1 MKEIVFC
8 LEELSARRFLESL
21 LARINPENV
30 TVRYLVFDGKQDLE
44 SQLTR
49 KMMGY
54 RNSQATFIVLRDQ
67 DGNPACQA
75 IKQKL
80 RNLCAD
86 GGRNDAVVRIAC
98 RELEAFYWGDLLAVE
113 KALEIC
119 GLSKLSRRKQFRN
132 SDSIV
137 NPSAELRKATN
148 GLYQKVSGSR
158 EIGKHISL
166 DNIGSNSFRVLHD
179 SIRLA
184 LAA

>member
-8 LEELSARRFLESL
+8 LEEFSARKFLESL
-21 LARINPENV
+21 LERINSENV
-30 TVRYLVFDGKQDLE
+30 NIRYLVFDGKQDLE
-44 SQLTR
+44 AQLAR
-49 KMMGY
+49 KLIGY
-54 RNSQATFIVLRDQ
+54 RNSQATFIVMRDQ
-67 DGNPACQA
+67 DGNPDCHA
-75 IKQKL
+75 IKQNL
-80 RNLCAD
+80 RNLCND

-113 KALEIC
+113 KALEIP

-132 SDSIV
+132 SDKIV
-137 NPSAELRKATN
+137 NPAAALRKATD
-148 GLYQKVSGSR
+148 GRYQKVSGSR

-166 DNIGSNSFRVLHD
+166 NNIGSNSFRVLHD